1 MKEALMRTH
10 VRLTAAVLAV
20 AIFGCLR
27 AVAQEPAPEL
37 TTIEF
42 TKDQQLSAFLDGAA
56 AIVGRPILYDPNN
69 QRIRGQSMSTGM
81 SRAVPKGRELDL
93 IRSILAFYEIVLI
106 PSGPKGYEVLLA
118 VDSRSTNNLV
128 KNKAEF
134 VPYERLAEFEDRDG
148 VYITTSIPVRHID
161 NLTTL
166 RTALSTMVSP
176 AGIGR
181 VHEVP
186 GARTLVVMDFAPSV
200 VAMARVVRE
209 LDRDPEPVRTETIR
223 LTHAKAAAL
232 VVTLRGGHAPAADRG
247 VRAREQDRDHRDR
260 GGPRADQGGRE
271 TARPA
276 RRQRVV
282 NTVPEQKLTHS
293 VNRWVLAP
301 YRTS

>member
-1 MKEALMRTH
+1 MRTH
-10 VRLTAAVLAV
+10 VRLAAAVLAV
-20 AIFGCLR
+20 AVFGCLR
-27 AVAQEPAPEL
+27 AVAQEPTPEL

-56 AIVGRPILYDPNN
+56 EIVGRPILYDPNS

-81 SRAVPKGRELDL
+81 SWAVPKGRELDL
-93 IRSILAFYEIVLI
+93 IRSILSFHEIVLI

-118 VDSRSTNNLV
+118 VDSRSTNNFV

-134 VPYERLAEFEDRDG
+134 VPYERLAEYEDRDG
-148 VYITTSIPVRHID
+148 VYITTSIPVRHVD

-181 VHEVP
+181 VHEIP

-209 LDRDPEPVRTETIR
+209 LDRDPEPVLTETIR
-223 LTHAKAAAL
+223 LNHAKAVAL
-232 VVTLRGGHAPAADRG
+232 AVTLRELFVRSVPAKVPTRIRQEATPQPRIAAYEPANKIVIVATEED
-247 VRAREQDRDHRDR
+247 RARIKEVVKQL
-260 GGPRADQGGRE
+260 DQPVASE
-271 TARPA
+271 
-276 RRQRVV
+276 
-282 NTVPEQKLTHS
+282 
-293 VNRWVLAP
+293 
-301 YRTS
+301 

>member
-10 VRLTAAVLAV
+10 VRLAAAVLAV
-20 AIFGCLR
+20 AILGCLR
-27 AVAQEPAPEL
+27 AAAQDPAPK
-37 TTIEF
+37 TTIIEF

-69 QRIRGQSMSTGM
+69 QRIRGQPMSTGM
-81 SRAVPKGRELDL
+81 SWAVPKGRELDL
-93 IRSILAFYEIVLI
+93 IRSILSFHEIVLI
-106 PSGPKGYEVLLA
+106 TSGPKGYEVLLA
-118 VDSRSTNNLV
+118 VDSRSTNNFV

-134 VPYERLAEFEDRDG
+134 VPYERLAEYEDRDG

-209 LDRDPEPVRTETIR
+209 LDRDPEPVLTETIR
-223 LTHAKAAAL
+223 LNHAEAVALAITLRELFMRPVPAKASPRLRYEATPQPRIAAYE
-232 VVTLRGGHAPAADRG
+232 PANKIVIIATEED
-247 VRAREQDRDHRDR
+247 RARIKEVVKQL
-260 GGPRADQGGRE
+260 DQPVASE
-271 TARPA
+271 
-276 RRQRVV
+276 
-282 NTVPEQKLTHS
+282 
-293 VNRWVLAP
+293 
-301 YRTS
+301 